1 MQDLLSQ
8 AMRLKR
14 PDLLV
19 RAARFGLDDYS
30 RDRDLRRCLKT
41 EMLPSPGRALVELLQ
56 IEKQINSERVD
67 RTGTYLARVHIAV
80 LTAIMAETQAFR
92 DTRPVLV

>member
-1 MQDLLSQ
+1 MQDLLTQ

-19 RAARFGLDDYS
+19 RAARFGLDDYC

-41 EMLPSPGRALVELLQ
+41 EMLPSPARALVELLQ
-56 IEKQINSERVD
+56 IEKQINSERCD
-67 RTGTYLARVHIAV
+67 RLGTYRAATHIAV
-80 LTAIMAETQAFR
+80 LTAIMAETQAFLE
-92 DTRPVLV
+92 TRPVVV